1 MFRDE
6 IKNYT
11 AEELELIIETQQD
24 LYTDEE
30 MSALRDLLNE
40 KMEEEISKK
49 NKFIKDHLPIVIKC
63 PKCDGPNS
71 FSNDTCK
78 FCGAKLDKEKY
89 YKTASIEY
97 ENKELISDDYDFDDT
112 DSQDSKE
119 NRFLFQYVISFI
131 IPIVGF
137 IMGAIMMAGE
147 NEARVSKGK
156 VCIILGIISVILYL
170 IIVSLVV

>member
-1 MFRDE
+1 M
-6 IKNYT
+6 
-11 AEELELIIETQQD
+11 
-24 LYTDEE
+24 
-30 MSALRDLLNE
+30 
-40 KMEEEISKK
+40 
-49 NKFIKDHLPIVIKC
+49 
-63 PKCDGPNS
+63 
-71 FSNDTCK
+71 
-78 FCGAKLDKEKY
+78 
-89 YKTASIEY
+89 
-97 ENKELISDDYDFDDT
+97 ISDDYDFDDT

-147 NEARVSKGK
+147 NEDRVSKGK